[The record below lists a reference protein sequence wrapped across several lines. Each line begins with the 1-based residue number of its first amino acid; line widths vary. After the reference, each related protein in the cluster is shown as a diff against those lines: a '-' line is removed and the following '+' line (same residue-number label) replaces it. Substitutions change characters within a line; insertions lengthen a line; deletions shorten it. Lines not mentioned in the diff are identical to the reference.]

1 MQKIVPQSGAIFFHE
16 NLTII
21 KIMTNKF
28 KKNTDEE
35 LAQFSAGNIEAF
47 EELIS
52 RYEKKLSR
60 YISRIANFSEEEN
73 EEILQEIF
81 IKVWKNINSFSV
93 DLKFSSW
100 IYRIAH
106 NETISIFRKAK
117 SRGISEQVELTDELF
132 IPDKIDFVKEFDE
145 KISSQNIQNV
155 LLEMDTKSREI
166 LVLKFLEE
174 QNYEEISDILKLP
187 LGTIATRINRAK
199 KNFRDLL
206 ITLNIKF

>member
-1 MQKIVPQSGAIFFHE
+1 MMSK
-16 NLTII
+16 
-21 KIMTNKF
+21 KF
-28 KKNTDEE
+28 QKNTDEE
-35 LAQFSAGNIEAF
+35 LAQIANGNIDAF

-52 RYEKKLSR
+52 RYETKLSR
-60 YISRIANFSEEEN
+60 YIARIANFSEEEN

-81 IKVWKNINSFSV
+81 IKVWKNINSFSA

-117 SRGISEQVELTDELF
+117 SRGISTQVELTEELF
-132 IPDKIDFVKEFDE
+132 IPDKIDFVKELDD
-145 KISSQNIQNV
+145 KISSQNIQNI

-174 QNYEEISDILKLP
+174 QSYEEISDILKLP

-199 KNFRDLL
+199 KSFRELL
-206 ITLNIKF
+206 TTLNIKF